1 MASESTLTTRKFLDV
16 IFEQIRPHADNPEEF
31 ASEWERITGELD
43 SRVKNLECF
52 MSKRDDLARELIL
65 LMRTQF
71 ANSYLFD
78 DLWLQY
84 SQGCSVLSDYAEL
97 LSDPELDR
105 NKGGVSGVDTSA
117 MASIGL
123 GTKSARCRNPWKR
136 RNLISTAV

>member
-1 MASESTLTTRKFLDV
+1 
-16 IFEQIRPHADNPEEF
+16 
-31 ASEWERITGELD
+31 
-43 SRVKNLECF
+43 
-52 MSKRDDLARELIL
+52 MSKRDDLTRELIL

-105 NKGGVSGVDTSA
+105 NKGGC
-117 MASIGL
+117 L
-123 GTKSARCRNPWKR
+123 GWTQVRWHPLDLVRKARDAETPGREE
-136 RNLISTAV
+136 T